1 MSTPRRYWL
10 TGGVAAVLA
19 AASQT
24 PPRAEEVRGSRSS
37 RFSVKETIERIEQ
50 QARHDGMPV
59 FARFT
64 ALPGTSCLLV
74 LGSDDEHTL
83 VLQHSPDAELA
94 LPLTVSVGPG
104 HGGGAEVQFTDPGWV
119 ADHDGLPADLLARV
133 AALPA
138 MIDAALAAGQRH
150 SA

>member
-1 MSTPRRYWL
+1 MSKPWRFWL
-10 TGGVAAVLA
+10 TGGIAAVLA
-19 AASQT
+19 AVSQA
-24 PPRAEEVRGSRSS
+24 PPRAEEVRTSRLS

-50 QARHDGMPV
+50 QARRDGMPV

-64 ALPGTSCLLV
+64 AVAGAPSLLV
-74 LGSDDEHTL
+74 LGSDAEHTL
-83 VLQHSPDAELA
+83 VLQHSLEAELA

-104 HGGGAEVQFTDPGWV
+104 DAGGAEVQFTDPGWV
-119 ADHDGLPADLLARV
+119 AGHDGLPADLLARV

-138 MIDAALAAGQRH
+138 MIDAALSPAPRH